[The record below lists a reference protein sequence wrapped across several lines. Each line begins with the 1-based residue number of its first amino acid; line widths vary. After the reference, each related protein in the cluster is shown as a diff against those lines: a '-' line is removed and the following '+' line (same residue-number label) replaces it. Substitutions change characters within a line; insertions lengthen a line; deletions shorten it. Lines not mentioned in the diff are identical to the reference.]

1 MKDDA
6 HGLSYFVT
14 KKVGKA
20 IWDYRMIQDGDRIL
34 VAVSGG
40 KDSLSL
46 LRIMRERMKFVPI
59 DYEIV
64 ACHVDM
70 GFEWINKDVLIEHF
84 EREGVRYVVTQ
95 PTDPLYK
102 EGETFGCFWCSWTRR
117 KRFYAMAKELGCSK
131 IALGHHMDDI
141 TETLLMNLLF
151 NGEICTMRPYQEM
164 FEGEVALIR
173 PLAYVEEQ
181 ELARLA
187 ELLGLPV
194 IKSQCPHAQT
204 TKRRVAKG
212 LIKEAEQ
219 HGKAV
224 KKNIFR
230 SLQRIRKEYLLG
242 YENIPV
248 TPRSRSGHTNFRI
261 IEES

>member
-1 MKDDA
+1 MTDDTD
-6 HGLSYFVT
+6 GLSYFIT

-20 IWDYRMIQDGDRIL
+20 IWDYRMIKDGDRIL
-34 VAVSGG
+34 LAVSGG

-46 LRIMRERMKFVPI
+46 LRILRERMKFVPI
-59 DYEIV
+59 KYEII

-70 GFEWINKDVLIEHF
+70 GFEWVRKDSLVEHF
-84 EREGVRYVVTQ
+84 EREGVQYVVTQ
-95 PTDPLYK
+95 PTDALYK
-102 EGETFGCFWCSWTRR
+102 EGKTFGCFWCSWARR

-141 TETLLMNLLF
+141 TETLLMNLFF

-164 FEGEVALIR
+164 FGGEVALIR

-187 ELLGLPV
+187 AALELPV
-194 IKSQCPHAQT
+194 IKSLCPHAKT
-204 TKRRVAKG
+204 SKRRLAKG
-212 LIKEAEQ
+212 LIREAEQ

-230 SLQRIRKEYLLG
+230 SLQRIRPEYLLG
-242 YENIPV
+242 YDNVPV
-248 TPRSRSGHTNFRI
+248 SPRAAKSTAADLKYG
-261 IEES
+261 